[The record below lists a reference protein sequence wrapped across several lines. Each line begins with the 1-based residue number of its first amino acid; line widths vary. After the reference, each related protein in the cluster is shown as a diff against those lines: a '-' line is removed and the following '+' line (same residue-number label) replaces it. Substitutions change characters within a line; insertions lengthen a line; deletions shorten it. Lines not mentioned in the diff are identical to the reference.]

1 MADRRDKSA
10 KRRLAAGLRVVF
22 ATVAFALHAAMA
34 QGQQA
39 GRIDLPGCVALY
51 ESGEYQAAVDSLK
64 LLLPELPDSDQAEAY
79 KYLAFSYV
87 MLDMISKARDN
98 FTQMLTEYPS
108 AEIDTIS
115 VPPNITVVF
124 KQVKTEKEL
133 EEQKAKVSEKSS
145 ADWQKRRKT
154 VLTTGV
160 VSGVVA
166 LAGAGVG
173 ALFLNQAHASYALYD
188 GIHDPSRIDEI
199 AKYRNQ
205 TQTQYYSC
213 DASFAV
219 AGLALVYSVCS
230 LTYSAVAHPPKN
242 TKVSVRFQGDGVAVC
257 YGF

>member
-1 MADRRDKSA
+1 MNDILSRQTAFRFIPA
-10 KRRLAAGLRVVF
+10 LFLACLIAAAPAVAQT
-22 ATVAFALHAAMA
+22 ATST
-34 QGQQA
+34 
-39 GRIDLPGCVALY
+39 DLSRYVLLY
-51 ESGEYQAAVDSLK
+51 ENGEYQKAIDSIRV
-64 LLLPELPDSDQAEAY
+64 LLPKLTDNKEQAEAY

-145 ADWQKRRKT
+145 ADWQKRRRT

-188 GIHDPSRIDEI
+188 GIHDPSRVDEI
-199 AKYRNQ
+199 TKYRNQ

-242 TKVSVRFQGDGVAVC
+242 AKLSVKFSGDGVAVC